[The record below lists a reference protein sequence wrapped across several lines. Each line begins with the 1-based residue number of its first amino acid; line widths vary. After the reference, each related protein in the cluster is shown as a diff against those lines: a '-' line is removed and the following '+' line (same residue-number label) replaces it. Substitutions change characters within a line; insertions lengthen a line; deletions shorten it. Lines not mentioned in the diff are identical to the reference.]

1 MKRIIF
7 SILFWCVAKAAVA
20 EQWYHVEVIVFE
32 NLATVTDEQWP
43 QMPKQTQAPLS
54 PEMASNIIQ
63 PAETNSLLISAQKL
77 SQSPNYNVLYH
88 RAWLQPLLAKAD
100 AEAVSLRSDDGVL
113 EGDIRLYRAT
123 YLHAALNLW
132 LTDAEPQP
140 LDKLALA
147 SDTDSTETLPLNEQP
162 VSQSTEPTA
171 QTQAAAT
178 AVEQSTSAEDSI
190 ETQLPRYPH
199 LLQERRIKSE
209 KLSYFDHPKLG
220 AILLLTPVDTPEA
233 AIEAIEQP
241 ETYSLSPES
250 SPTESQ

>member
-7 SILFWCVAKAAVA
+7 SVLLWCVAQAAVA

-54 PEMASNIIQ
+54 PEMACNIIQ

-77 SQSPNYNVLYH
+77 SQSTNYNLLYH

-132 LTDAEPQP
+132 LTDAEPQLFDTEVIP
-140 LDKLALA
+140 IDANSAKALPI
-147 SDTDSTETLPLNEQP
+147 EEQP
-162 VSQSTEPTA
+162 VSQNAEPTA
-171 QTQAAAT
+171 QPEAAA
-178 AVEQSTSAEDSI
+178 ADVKQNTSAQDSI
-190 ETQLPRYPH
+190 ETELPRYPH

-233 AIEAIEQP
+233 AIEAIQQP

>member
-7 SILFWCVAKAAVA
+7 SVLLWCVTQAAVA

-43 QMPKQTQAPLS
+43 QMPTQAEVPLS
-54 PEMASNIIQ
+54 PDTASNIIQ
-63 PAETNSLLISAQKL
+63 PAENSSLLISAQKL
-77 SQSPNYNVLYH
+77 SQSANYNVLYH

-100 AEAVSLRSDDGVL
+100 AEAVNLRSDDGVL

-140 LDKLALA
+140 LNTLALPNE
-147 SDTDSTETLPLNEQP
+147 TRSTEALPMDEQP
-162 VSQSTEPTA
+162 VSQSAELTA
-171 QTQAAAT
+171 QTEVSTPALQQNT
-178 AVEQSTSAEDSI
+178 GEQEAIDTE
-190 ETQLPRYPH
+190 LPRYPH
-199 LLQERRIKSE
+199 LFQERRIKSE

-220 AILLLTPVDTPEA
+220 AIVLLTPVDTPEA
-233 AIEAIEQP
+233 AIEAIQQP

-250 SPTESQ
+250 NPTESQ